1 MPNTYTQL
9 YIHVVFAVEGR
20 QSLIAPRNND
30 ELQKYITGITAGQKQ
45 KLIAINNLWRNSELN
60 MTSAIYS
67 NPLICRLPAEAAPT
81 ALKIYGTKHLQRCR
95 AYGASPP
102 QAVLHCSAPEFGL
115 RLDQVGIPARHHP
128 KSAISNDKDQPAGQ
142 LPAIAPRRVTI
153 HVDPSNYQ

>member
-67 NPLICRLPAEAAPT
+67 NPLICRLPADAAPT
-81 ALKIYGTKHLQRCR
+81 ALPHRKRFYIFLLQSL
-95 AYGASPP
+95 A
-102 QAVLHCSAPEFGL
+102 
-115 RLDQVGIPARHHP
+115 
-128 KSAISNDKDQPAGQ
+128 
-142 LPAIAPRRVTI
+142 
-153 HVDPSNYQ
+153 